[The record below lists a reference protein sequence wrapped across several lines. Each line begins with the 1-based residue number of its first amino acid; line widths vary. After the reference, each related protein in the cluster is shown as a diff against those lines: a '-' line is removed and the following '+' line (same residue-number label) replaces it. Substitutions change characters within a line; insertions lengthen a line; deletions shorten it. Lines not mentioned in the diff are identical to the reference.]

1 MLTSGNYQKKHLQTN
16 FLNSLLIVMYLWE
29 IDFNILRGIEENH
42 LKSLKIPQG
51 HNVTMHCILTI
62 KEYQDRLKL

>member
-1 MLTSGNYQKKHLQTN
+1 
-16 FLNSLLIVMYLWE
+16 MYLWE